1 MNRAE
6 YMAQLARLLG
16 DVPKA
21 EREEALQYYN
31 DYFDDAGVE
40 EESGVIA
47 SLGSPEELARTI
59 KAGLNDGGSAGEFTE
74 AGFSGYGQ
82 THKDEVMQVP
92 PGAGYQ
98 NAFTGCQGAGTDY
111 QNAFT
116 GSQGAGYQNA
126 YTGSQGTGT
135 EYQSAYTGS
144 QGTGAGY
151 QNDNPGGQSAGAG
164 SAAQEGSGRRGGKSA
179 GTIILIAA
187 LLVVTSPVWIGLAG
201 AALSIL
207 LAAVVSVLAVI
218 FAFLAVGVAFVVAAV
233 ACFVTG
239 VALAIKVPLAGIS
252 IIGASFLMAAAG
264 ILLIWLTVLAT
275 GWAVPL
281 IGKGIAALCRRLF
294 GRGGARA

>member
-98 NAFTGCQGAGTDY
+98 NAFTG
-111 QNAFT
+111 
-116 GSQGAGYQNA
+116 SQGAGYQNA
-126 YTGSQGTGT
+126 FTGSQGTGT

-151 QNDNPGGQSAGAG
+151 QNGNSGYQSAGAG

-201 AALSIL
+201 AVLSIL

-239 VALAIKVPLAGIS
+239 VALAIRLPLAGIS
-252 IIGASFLMAAAG
+252 VIGVSFLMAAAG

>member
-74 AGFSGYGQ
+74 AGFSGYGS

-92 PGAGYQ
+92 PGAE
-98 NAFTGCQGAGTDY
+98 Y

-126 YTGSQGTGT
+126 YTGSQGAGT
-135 EYQSAYTGS
+135 EYQNAFTGS

-151 QNDNPGGQSAGAG
+151 QNGNSGYQSAGAG

-239 VALAIKVPLAGIS
+239 VALAIRLPLAGIS
-252 IIGASFLMAAAG
+252 VIGASFLMAAAG

>member
-98 NAFTGCQGAGTDY
+98 NAFTG
-111 QNAFT
+111 
-116 GSQGAGYQNA
+116 SR
-126 YTGSQGTGT
+126 
-135 EYQSAYTGS
+135 
-144 QGTGAGY
+144 GTGAGY
-151 QNDNPGGQSAGAG
+151 QNGNPGDQSAGAG
-164 SAAQEGSGRRGGKSA
+164 SAAAGDRKECGSWNYWRYMAYRNAIRIFNWK
-179 GTIILIAA
+179 I
-187 LLVVTSPVWIGLAG
+187 
-201 AALSIL
+201 SI
-207 LAAVVSVLAVI
+207 S
-218 FAFLAVGVAFVVAAV
+218 
-233 ACFVTG
+233 CC
-239 VALAIKVPLAGIS
+239 PRGIS
-252 IIGASFLMAAAG
+252 
-264 ILLIWLTVLAT
+264 
-275 GWAVPL
+275 WAMWD
-281 IGKGIAALCRRLF
+281 RT
-294 GRGGARA
+294 ARASPRRSI

>member
-1 MNRAE
+1 
-6 YMAQLARLLG
+6 MAQLARLLG

-82 THKDEVMQVP
+82 AHKDEVMQVP

-98 NAFTGCQGAGTDY
+98 NAFTGSQSAGY
-111 QNAFT
+111 QNAYT
-116 GSQGAGYQNA
+116 GSQSAGYQNA
-126 YTGSQGTGT
+126 YTGSQG
-135 EYQSAYTGS
+135 A
-144 QGTGAGY
+144 GAGY
-151 QNDNPGGQSAGAG
+151 QNGNPGGQSAGAG

-201 AALSIL
+201 AVLSIL

-239 VALAIKVPLAGIS
+239 VALAIRLPLAGIS
-252 IIGASFLMAAAG
+252 VIGASFLMAAAG

>member
-98 NAFTGCQGAGTDY
+98 NAFTG
-111 QNAFT
+111 
-116 GSQGAGYQNA
+116 SR
-126 YTGSQGTGT
+126 
-135 EYQSAYTGS
+135 
-144 QGTGAGY
+144 GTGAGY
-151 QNDNPGGQSAGAG
+151 QNGNPGDQSAGAG

-201 AALSIL
+201 AVLSIL

-239 VALAIKVPLAGIS
+239 VALAIRLPLAGIS
-252 IIGASFLMAAAG
+252 VIGASFLMAAAG